1 MEMNVY
7 ENLAMDEAMNNLGDA
22 FDYIVYDCHMNLD
35 EFMDWFIISGV
46 AKEYE
51 SKNPK
56 YVVGMSGTE
65 LVWKV
70 FDKIGIENHYLEST
84 DIIGEKTKEYW
95 SGWILAYYQ
104 NTTGRS
110 YKNIM
115 SYISMKEVGEMY
127 HPLHEA
133 PEEKFVEILNS
144 YIEKKPVTS
153 KLKEFRM
160 DYGITQIELSKCSG
174 VSLRSIQM
182 YEQLQK
188 DISKANVT
196 SVVNLARVLGC
207 NVEELLE

>member
-1 MEMNVY
+1 MNAY

-51 SKNPK
+51 NKNPR
-56 YVVGMSGTE
+56 YVVGMSGPE
-65 LVWKV
+65 LVWEV
-70 FDKIGIENHYLEST
+70 FEKIGIENHHVHST
-84 DIIGEKTKEYW
+84 DIVGEKTKEYW

-104 NTTGRS
+104 IITGRS

-115 SYISMKEVGEMY
+115 SHISMKEIKRMY
-127 HPLHEA
+127 FPLHEA
-133 PEEKFVEILNS
+133 PEEKFVETINS
-144 YIEKKPVTS
+144 YIEKKPIKS

-160 DYGITQIELSKCSG
+160 DYGITQIELSKRSG

-188 DISKANVT
+188 DISKANVI
-196 SVVNLARVLGC
+196 SVINLAKALGC